1 VDPKCHLGH
10 ARLLEE
16 DLKSETRAA
25 VATGVTTWGMQLAT
39 AAARKTLISAER
51 AEDVP
56 PWMNVFPILTELGD
70 EHSVVDYYLTAKIVN
85 DTQTSE
91 VAELTRENQKLRS
104 WEIPWESI
112 LRVNCL

>member
-1 VDPKCHLGH
+1 MDPKCHLGH

-39 AAARKTLISAER
+39 TVVRKTLISAER

-70 EHSVVDYYLTAKIVN
+70 EHSMVDYYLTAKIMN
-85 DTQTSE
+85 DTQASE